1 MGAAPQEDNG
11 IFVETNEPDAIEMV
25 RVLSS
30 RPGDIIL
37 QDGQRLKSGTVL
49 LVTLEV
55 AAWLEASFGEFITL
69 VD

>member
-1 MGAAPQEDNG
+1 MGRHKKAAPVGAAPQEDNG
-11 IFVETNEPDAIEMV
+11 IMV